1 MKKTAISILLVSS
14 FIATPSASLGE
25 MHDGNILLD
34 DCKEFLK
41 YMDNKE
47 DPSVVM
53 ASIGYCLGYMQGH
66 LDYQQY
72 LEENFTAIND
82 NCIPVNVSV
91 SKLAKV
97 TVKYLESNP
106 NELNNPA
113 IELTLAAFAEA
124 FPCSDSL
131 NQLSK

>member
-1 MKKTAISILLVSS
+1 MKKTAISILLVSL
-14 FIATPSASLGE
+14 FIATPLALLAE

-66 LDYQQY
+66 LDYQ
-72 LEENFTAIND
+72 
-82 NCIPVNVSV
+82 
-91 SKLAKV
+91 
-97 TVKYLESNP
+97 
-106 NELNNPA
+106 
-113 IELTLAAFAEA
+113 
-124 FPCSDSL
+124 
-131 NQLSK
+131 

>member
-1 MKKTAISILLVSS
+1 MKKTAISILLVSL
-14 FIATPSASLGE
+14 FIATPSTSFGE
-25 MHDGNILLD
+25 MHDGNLLLD

-41 YMDNKE
+41 YMDNRE

-72 LEENFTAIND
+72 LEKNFISINGH
-82 NCIPVNVSV
+82 CIPINVSV
-91 SKLAKV
+91 SKPAKV
-97 TVKYLESNP
+97 TVKYLENNP

-113 IELTLAAFAEA
+113 LELTFAEA